1 MTPEYY
7 LDDDQ
12 TKAMRAFRHKSR
24 RQVVA
29 CTSTDLANRLGLSVA
44 NVKASMWK
52 LSFLGIVS
60 ALTIK
65 KTQTYDLTPKGRKML
80 EEIMK

>member
-12 TKAMRAFRHKSR
+12 TKAMRAFWHKSR

-29 CTSTDLANRLGLSVA
+29 CTSTDLANRSGLSAA
-44 NVKASMWK
+44 NVKASMRK
-52 LSFLGIVS
+52 LSFRNIVS
-60 ALTIK
+60 ALTINQ
-65 KTQTYDLTPKGRKML
+65 TQTYNLTPKGRKML